1 MMAKMPSVWE
11 NTKQSDTIL
20 REVLASTFGKK
31 YLNLTSR
38 GTTAIYS
45 ALRAQTKP
53 GDEVILP
60 AMVCP
65 DVLYAVL
72 YARLK
77 PILCDIRADDYSID
91 LASIRQHFSE
101 RTKAIIAVHLFGQ
114 PCRIDEICE
123 FAREKNIV
131 VLEDVA
137 QSLGT
142 VYKGKQTG
150 TLGDTIILSFGE
162 TKIING
168 GGGGAVLTD
177 DAQVTER
184 IPLYSHFPEKSQD
197 YDSIYDAYRKIYYST
212 IELEQ
217 FSPEGAHK
225 LLKEFPSIFKDLY
238 FFRAPSLDIN
248 RIVDGFNNLQEM
260 KRIRRENTMKY
271 RELLKHPAI
280 HHQTVSSSANIY
292 RYSVLIEK
300 KALRD
305 KVVYGLRAKG
315 FNVSTLYP
323 SLHSYLYSTR
333 PKGLRTAIDVSERI
347 INLWVEPGLPNGY
360 IESSSKLILKILKDN
375 C

>member
-1 MMAKMPSVWE
+1 MTKKPSVWE
-11 NTKQSDTIL
+11 KTKQSDRIL
-20 REVLASTFGKK
+20 KDVLASAFGKK
-31 YLNLTSR
+31 YFILTSR

-65 DVLYAVL
+65 DVLYAIF

-77 PILCDIRADDYSID
+77 PILCDIRADDYTID
-91 LASIRQHFSE
+91 LASMRQHSSE
-101 RTKAIIAVHLFGQ
+101 RTRAIIAIHLFGQ

-123 FAREKNIV
+123 FARQRNIA

-137 QSLGT
+137 QSVGT
-142 VYKGKQTG
+142 VYKGKPTG
-150 TLGDTIILSFGE
+150 TLGDITILSFGE

-168 GGGGAVLTD
+168 GGGGAILTD
-177 DAQVTER
+177 DAHVTKR
-184 IPLYSHFPEKSQD
+184 ISLHSCFPEKSKD
-197 YDSIYDAYRKIYYST
+197 YDSIYETYKKIYYSA

-225 LLKEFPSIFKDLY
+225 LLKEFPSVFKDLY
-238 FFRAPSLDIN
+238 FFQTPSLDIN

-260 KRIRRENTMKY
+260 KRIRRENTKKY
-271 RELLKHPAI
+271 RELLNHPAI
-280 HHQTVSSSANIY
+280 YHPPVSSSVNIY

-300 KALRD
+300 RALRD

-323 SLHSYLYSTR
+323 SLHSYLYATR
-333 PKGLRTAIDVSERI
+333 PEELRTAIDIGERI
-347 INLWVEPGLPNGY
+347 INLWIEPGLPSGY
-360 IESSSKLILKILKDN
+360 IESSSELILKILKDN